1 MYVYRTT
8 VSYCFDTSLSSTKCT
23 LDDMDIGLDETSIIR
38 FVFSLLDILAARK
51 DPQGLTGEVLING
64 HPQPSNFRLMSGYVV
79 QDDVVMGTLSVRE
92 NLRFSADLRLPRDI
106 TEMEREAKVNRV
118 ISELSLGR
126 CFISLSTFV
135 CISCIFSL

>member
-1 MYVYRTT
+1 
-8 VSYCFDTSLSSTKCT
+8 
-23 LDDMDIGLDETSIIR
+23 
-38 FVFSLLDILAARK
+38 
-51 DPQGLTGEVLING
+51 
-64 HPQPSNFRLMSGYVV
+64 MSGYVV

>member
-1 MYVYRTT
+1 MYLYVTT
-8 VSYCFDTSLSSTKCT
+8 ISYWLKTSLSSTKCT
-23 LDDMDIGLDETSIIR
+23 LDKEHKTSIIR
-38 FVFSLLDILAARK
+38 FVFSLLDILATRK

-118 ISELSLGR
+118 ISELSLGGQL
-126 CFISLSTFV
+126 ISLSIFV
-135 CISCIFSL
+135 CTCYIIPY